1 MSQYTLI
8 SDISAPATV
17 PPDGIV
23 SRTLHNDERSKA
35 ILFTFAPGQGLS
47 PHSAPVPAYLHFL
60 RGQATVTLGDETVNA
75 APGTFV
81 HMTPNLRHGIQALTE
96 VVMLLVMVKAAH

>member
-1 MSQYTLI
+1 MVPFTI
-8 SDISAPATV
+8 SDIVATASA

-47 PHSAPVPAYLHFL
+47 PHSAPVPAYLYFV
-60 RGQATVTLGDETVNA
+60 RGEATVTLGEETKSA
-75 APGTFV
+75 TAGTFV
-81 HMTPNLRHGIQALTE
+81 HMTPNLRHGIEASTE
-96 VVMLLVMVKAAH
+96 VVMLLVMVKSH